1 MIWNATLTP
10 MKLAGKSI
18 SLCLVW
24 LLVGYNAALA
34 QDTKTNLPQPSKAVV
49 YKTVERQGKKYE
61 LKLHIFNPPKHDP
74 KSKTPCIVMFHGGG
88 WSNGEPSLFFK
99 ACNDY
104 AKRGMVAISA
114 EYSIKN
120 VHQGTPFDSVT
131 DGKSAMRWV
140 RKHAQ
145 ELGVNPDMIAAGGS
159 SAGGHIAA
167 ATAFL
172 TAFDDPRDDLSVS
185 PKPNA
190 LVLTSPVFDNSKDGY
205 GHSRIKNRW
214 KEFSPVHNL
223 AKGAPPILI
232 CMGDSE
238 PTYLKVEVAKK
249 FQADMK
255 QLGSR
260 CDLLVLEGMQH
271 GKRSPEHTKRI
282 VTESD
287 QFLISLG
294 YMKSVK

>member
-1 MIWNATLTP
+1 MP

-24 LLVGYNAALA
+24 LLLVFNAASA
-34 QDTKTNLPQPSKAVV
+34 EETKANLPKPSKVV
-49 YKTVERQGKKYE
+49 IYKTVERQGKKYE
-61 LKLHIFNPPKHDP
+61 LKLHVFNPPNHQSE
-74 KSKTPCIVMFHGGG
+74 SKTPSIVMFHGGG

-99 ACNDY
+99 ACSEY
-104 AKRGMVAISA
+104 ATRGMVAISA

-120 VHQGTPFDSVT
+120 VHQGTPFDSVA

-140 RKHAQ
+140 RKHSQ
-145 ELGVNPDMIAAGGS
+145 ELGVDPDRIAAGGS
-159 SAGGHIAA
+159 SAGGHVAA

-172 TAFDDPRDDLSVS
+172 AAFDDSGDDLSVS

-205 GHSRIKNRW
+205 GHSRIKDRW

-223 AKGAPPILI
+223 AKGAPPTLI

-260 CDLLVLEGMQH
+260 CDLLVLEGLQH
-271 GKRSPEHTKRI
+271 GKRSPEHSKRI
-282 VTESD
+282 KVEMD
-287 QFLISLG
+287 RFLVSLG
-294 YMKSVK
+294 YMKSGK

>member
-1 MIWNATLTP
+1 MNRV
-10 MKLAGKSI
+10 GKSI
-18 SLCLVW
+18 LLGLVSLFV
-24 LLVGYNAALA
+24 VFNMAFAEE
-34 QDTKTNLPQPSKAVV
+34 TKAVLPQPTKVEV
-49 YKTVERQGKKYE
+49 YKKVERQGQEYQ
-61 LKLHIFNPPKHDP
+61 LKLHIFNPPKHDLE
-74 KSKTPCIVMFHGGG
+74 SKTPCIVMFHGGG
-88 WSNGEPSLFFK
+88 WSNGEPSAFFK
-99 ACNDY
+99 VCSDY

-114 EYSIKN
+114 EYSIRT

-131 DGKSAMRWV
+131 DGKSVIRWV

-159 SAGGHIAA
+159 SAGGHVAT

-172 TAFDDPRDDLSVS
+172 TTFDDKGDDLSIS

-190 LVLTSPVFDNSKDGY
+190 LVLTSPVFDNGPSGY
-205 GHSRIKNRW
+205 GHSRIKDRW

-238 PTYLKVEVAKK
+238 PSYLKVEVAKK

-271 GKRSPEHTKRI
+271 GKRSPEHSKQIR
-282 VTESD
+282 EENER
-287 QFLISLG
+287 FLISLG
-294 YMKSVK
+294 YMKAAGK